1 MDINVG
7 ATSSPRPRRL
17 DGVKGDVHAGRDHF
31 CFLLSSTAGGCGL
44 NLIGGSRLVLFDSS
58 RGGVGRSPPSRR
70 RPRARRSW
78 NPAVDKQA
86 AARCWRDGNARP
98 CYTYRLLTAGT
109 IEEKIYQRQLAKEGL
124 AAVVEDRAQSNAFD
138 ASELRDLFGDVAAL
152 DAASDTH
159 RSLGCACAAASA
171 APARSAAAERRARAL
186 REGAVGAAAARA
198 CRAFLAGQVA
208 EAQVPPPAADDAAA
222 AAHAA
227 DAAALAAALRRVAAA
242 VGADGGPA
250 TLAQVRRAAEQ
261 PFAVLRKAGRA
272 GAVLAPA
279 LGRLDRAWRAL
290 VPALQD
296 LVAEDHH
303 RVCTNDAAGRPVV
316 LAQPVI
322 NLQRLLQSV
331 LPHVLVWGVLAL
343 LQVLLEERRHH
354 NRVDPQLLVQNL
366 DTPRRRGGE
375 HNVSRA
381 HDRQFGQKH
390 QFVLDSA
397 MHKRRRA

>member
-1 MDINVG
+1 M
-7 ATSSPRPRRL
+7 
-17 DGVKGDVHAGRDHF
+17 
-31 CFLLSSTAGGCGL
+31 LSSTAGGCGL

-222 AAHAA
+222 PSLDASAASGSGG
-227 DAAALAAALRRVAAA
+227 V
-242 VGADGGPA
+242 DGCCCCCSCCNCA
-250 TLAQVRRAAEQ
+250 
-261 PFAVLRKAGRA
+261 
-272 GAVLAPA
+272 APA
-279 LGRLDRAWRAL
+279 PNACICCCRSCGSIGPDIIAAYCACICWSICGSTTPCWR
-290 VPALQD
+290 PC
-296 LVAEDHH
+296 E
-303 RVCTNDAAGRPVV
+303 T
-316 LAQPVI
+316 
-322 NLQRLLQSV
+322 
-331 LPHVLVWGVLAL
+331 
-343 LQVLLEERRHH
+343 
-354 NRVDPQLLVQNL
+354 
-366 DTPRRRGGE
+366 TP
-375 HNVSRA
+375 
-381 HDRQFGQKH
+381 
-390 QFVLDSA
+390 
-397 MHKRRRA
+397 

>member
-1 MDINVG
+1 VDINVG

-261 PFAVLRKAGRA
+261 PFADLRKAGRA

-296 LVAEDHH
+296 LVAEDLPP
-303 RVCTNDAAGRPVV
+303 VEEDAAPAAAGAPAAPPPTGPACKAQVDLPNDDDLANWSHHASVATTGDEV
-316 LAQPVI
+316 LKSAMAG
-322 NLQRLLQSV
+322 SA
-331 LPHVLVWGVLAL
+331 LVSFVFGMEVTA
-343 LQVLLEERRHH
+343 
-354 NRVDPQLLVQNL
+354 DLV
-366 DTPRRRGGE
+366 
-375 HNVSRA
+375 RA
-381 HDRQFGQKH
+381 HAA
-390 QFVLDSA
+390 S
-397 MHKRRRA
+397 

>member
-1 MDINVG
+1 M
-7 ATSSPRPRRL
+7 
-17 DGVKGDVHAGRDHF
+17 
-31 CFLLSSTAGGCGL
+31 
-44 NLIGGSRLVLFDSS
+44 
-58 RGGVGRSPPSRR
+58 
-70 RPRARRSW
+70 
-78 NPAVDKQA
+78 DKQA

-208 EAQVPPPAADDAAA
+208 EAQVPPPAAGDAAA

-261 PFAVLRKAGRA
+261 PFADLRKAGRA

-296 LVAEDHH
+296 LVAEDLPP
-303 RVCTNDAAGRPVV
+303 VEEDAAPAAAGAPAAPPPTGPACKAQVDLPNDDDLANWSHHASVATTGDEV
-316 LAQPVI
+316 LKSAMAG
-322 NLQRLLQSV
+322 SA
-331 LPHVLVWGVLAL
+331 LVSFVFGMEVTA
-343 LQVLLEERRHH
+343 
-354 NRVDPQLLVQNL
+354 DLV
-366 DTPRRRGGE
+366 
-375 HNVSRA
+375 RA
-381 HDRQFGQKH
+381 HAA
-390 QFVLDSA
+390 S
-397 MHKRRRA
+397 